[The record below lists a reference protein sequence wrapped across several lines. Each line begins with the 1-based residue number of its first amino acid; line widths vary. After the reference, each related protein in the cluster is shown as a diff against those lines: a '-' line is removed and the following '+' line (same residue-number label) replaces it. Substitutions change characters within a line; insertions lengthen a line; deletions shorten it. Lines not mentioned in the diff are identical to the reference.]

1 MPTSVNKLTRSGFEK
16 LSKQELLNTF
26 RQITHD
32 IEFVNSYPDA
42 QKLFIH
48 KLQLLM
54 ERSVS
59 R

>member
-1 MPTSVNKLTRSGFEK
+1 MPSSINTLTRSGFEK

-42 QKLFIH
+42 QKLFIR
-48 KLQLLM
+48 KLELLI
-54 ERSVS
+54 ERTPS